1 MHGVTRRGW
10 LLFVALGLAWGIPY
24 LFIRIAVVELDPL
37 LVAGGRTLLGTLLLL
52 PLALRRR
59 ALRPVLA
66 RWRWLVAYTVI
77 EIVGPWLL
85 IGHAETR
92 LNSATTGLLIS
103 MVPIAAAVIVT
114 VTGQD
119 RLGPRRVL
127 GLALGLVGVA
137 LVVGLDLDLSDGIA
151 VLQLLVVVVGYA
163 TGPIIISRKLT
174 DLPPLGVVTA
184 SLLVATVAYAP
195 FAPLVWPTRPV
206 SGTAVVSV
214 VVLAVVCTAVAFLLM
229 FALVA
234 EAGPARMTL
243 ITYVNPVVAIGLGAV
258 VLAEPLTAGLAVGFP
273 LIIAGS
279 VLGTSASRPPPAE
292 APVAPESCAAPESA
306 PERAAD

>member
-1 MHGVTRRGW
+1 MTRRGW
-10 LLFVALGLAWGIPY
+10 LLFGALGMAWGIPY
-24 LFIRIAVVELDPL
+24 LFIRVAVVDLDPL
-37 LVAGGRTLLGTLLLL
+37 LVAVGRTLLGALLLL
-52 PLALRRR
+52 PLALRRH

-77 EIVGPWLL
+77 EIVVPWLL

-92 LNSATTGLLIS
+92 LNSSTTGLLIS
-103 MVPIAAAVIVT
+103 MVPIAAAVILT

-119 RLGPRRVL
+119 RLGCRRVL
-127 GLALGLVGVA
+127 GLVLGLVGVA
-137 LVVGLDLDLSDGIA
+137 LVVGLDLDLGDGIA
-151 VLQLLVVVVGYA
+151 VLQLSVVVVGYA
-163 TGPIIISRKLT
+163 TGPIIISRRLG

-184 SLLVATVAYAP
+184 SLVVATVIYAP
-195 FAPLVWPTRPV
+195 FAPLVWPTRVV
-206 SGTAVVSV
+206 SGAAVLSV

-243 ITYVNPVVAIGLGAV
+243 ITYVNPVVAIVLGA
-258 VLAEPLTAGLAVGFP
+258 LALGEPLTAGLAAGFP

-279 VLGTSASRPPPAE
+279 ILGTSMSRPAPAE
-292 APVAPESCAAPESA
+292 APVAGESCASPDPAPDHAS
-306 PERAAD
+306 D